1 MVISEVAVIGF
12 LDIHSETGDLVR
24 SEPEAAARSTS
35 RSVRM
40 PASQEPSITTAE
52 PTLAFTILLV
62 TSAIECSAEVVRTS
76 VVMMSRSWITLALP
90 PPTRPSA

>member
-1 MVISEVAVIGF
+1 MVMSEVAVTGF

-40 PASQEPSITTAE
+40 PASQEPSMTTAE

-62 TSAIECSAEVVRTS
+62 TSATERAAEVVRTCPGGWQEQRAAS
-76 VVMMSRSWITLALP
+76 GGA
-90 PPTRPSA
+90 PTT